1 MIQEGLIHTQKV
13 YSGVK
18 EFTNLVKDDAQLDK
32 ALCNLKDTISNY
44 LSSTSYSKQ
53 VIINDLGE
61 AEVNEAL
68 FCTAVDNLIRN
79 GLKYNDSSTKSV
91 RIFRDGN
98 TLSIEDNGRGMSQE
112 EFLQLSQPYTRGKD
126 KEKGSGLGLNICIAI
141 MNEHSFKVSAEKL
154 EIGTRIKIEL
164 K

>member
-1 MIQEGLIHTQKV
+1 MR
-13 YSGVK
+13 
-18 EFTNLVKDDAQLDK
+18 
-32 ALCNLKDTISNY
+32 
-44 LSSTSYSKQ
+44 LST
-53 VIINDLGE
+53 

-141 MNEHSFKVSAEKL
+141 MNEHTFKVSAEKL
-154 EIGTRIKIEL
+154 EIGTRINIEL